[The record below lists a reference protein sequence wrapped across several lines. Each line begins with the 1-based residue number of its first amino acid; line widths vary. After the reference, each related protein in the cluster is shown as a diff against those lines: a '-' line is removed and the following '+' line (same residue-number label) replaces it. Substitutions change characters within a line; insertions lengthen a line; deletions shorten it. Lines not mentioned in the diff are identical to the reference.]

1 MSVPLKILLIE
12 DSEADATLLER
23 QLRIG
28 GYEPM
33 VVRVETRDQMI
44 AALSQEGWQIVIS
57 DYRLPS
63 FSGPEALEVLREIG
77 RDLPFIIV
85 SGTVGETNAVDAM
98 KAGANDYVMKDNLLR
113 LVPAIARELNEAQGR
128 LLRRTAEIERE
139 AMRLENE
146 KLLREK
152 AAAAQQQRAFL
163 KDVLLSVTQGKL
175 CLCDGPADLPSTLTP
190 FREPIALSPATLRHA
205 RLTAEAAA
213 RRSGLPEERII
224 DFVTAVAEAG
234 MNSVAHAGGDE
245 TRFYAEDGR
254 VQVWI
259 VDRGRGIDIKNLPRA
274 TLERGYT
281 TANSLG
287 HGFFMM
293 LGCADRVYLLTGM
306 DGTTIVL
313 EQYYAP
319 PAPAWLERDS
329 AWESMADP
337 CEFAPE
343 MLV

>member
-1 MSVPLKILLIE
+1 MTIPLKVLLVE
-12 DSEADATLLER
+12 DSEADAVLLKR

-28 GYEPM
+28 GYEPT
-33 VVRVETRDQMI
+33 VVRVETREQMI
-44 AALSQEGWQIVIS
+44 AALSEEGWQIVVS
-57 DYRLPS
+57 DYRLPA
-63 FSGPEALEVLREIG
+63 FSGPEALETLHEIG
-77 RDLPFIIV
+77 RDIPFIIV

-113 LVPAIARELNEAQGR
+113 LVPAITRELHEAEGR
-128 LLRRTAEIERE
+128 RLRRTAEMERE

-146 KLLREK
+146 NLLREK
-152 AAAAQQQRAFL
+152 AAAAMQQRAFL

-175 CLCDGPADLPSTLTP
+175 CLCDSPADFPSPPMPFLEPVTLS
-190 FREPIALSPATLRHA
+190 AATLRQA

-213 RRSGLPEERII
+213 RRSGLPDERVI
-224 DFVTAVAEAG
+224 DIVTAVAEAC
-234 MNSVAHAGGDE
+234 MNSVVHAGGGE
-245 TRFYAEDGR
+245 IRFYAEDGR

-259 VDRGRGIDIKNLPRA
+259 MDRGRGIDIKSLPRA